1 MLLMNFLYC
10 SAIRRCELSA
20 SVSFSSFSV
29 RHHRNTASITSS
41 SLRKIT
47 EKLTACTLP
56 LTAALHCFSFC
67 MTLHIVLSLDN
78 TASTACAS
86 RLIIGAIYTSQI
98 ASHLTAT
105 PYRRLALLIY
115 LV

>member
-10 SAIRRCELSA
+10 SAIWRCGLDLRGVFC
-20 SVSFSSFSV
+20 VSYFV
-29 RHHRNTASITSS
+29 A
-41 SLRKIT
+41 
-47 EKLTACTLP
+47 
-56 LTAALHCFSFC
+56 
-67 MTLHIVLSLDN
+67 SLDN
-78 TASTACAS
+78 TASIACAS